1 MSVINHKIMDDDW
14 KQSDIQEFMDKWGGN
29 TLLILIWYL
38 VVTLKNKKLNW
49 HKSLGELF
57 FNMPNFEI

>member
-1 MSVINHKIMDDDW
+1 MDDDW